1 MKSKLL
7 LLLTI
12 IALLSF
18 QNNSFAQSP
27 NLGAASSFALFTAA
41 GELTNVGAS
50 VVTGDV
56 GTYVGALTGF
66 PPGIVIGEIY
76 PVGHPILAQAAI
88 DLGLAY
94 TDLASRPCDVVLG
107 TPFGNGQTINPGVYC
122 LGSAATLNGE
132 LILDGLGNP
141 DALFII
147 QIDGALAT
155 SGNSS
160 ITLINGASI
169 DNVYWQINGAFT
181 LGEGSVFRGIIVA
194 NGQIELLEA
203 STLYGQALSIAGAIL
218 LHNNLVTI
226 PMPPE
231 APEVTVIQPDCFV
244 PTGTITVNSPLG
256 PGFTYS
262 IGAGY
267 QSSTIF
273 SSLAPGT
280 YNVTVMSA
288 DGLISESISV
298 TINAQPITPPP
309 PEVVALQPD
318 CFINTGTISITSP
331 LGPGFTYS
339 IGGAYQSNP
348 VFTEV
353 LPNSYNVT
361 VMSEDGCISPATI
374 VIIEPS
380 LDAPLAPQVVALQPD
395 CFINTGTITI
405 TSPIGP
411 GLMYSIGG
419 AYQSNPVF
427 TEVLPNSYNVT
438 VMSEDGCISPA
449 TIVIIEPSLDAP
461 LAPQVVAL
469 QPDCFINTGTITVTS
484 PIGPGLMYSIGGAYQ
499 SNPVF
504 TEVLPNSYNV
514 TVMSEDGCI
523 SPATIVIIEPSLDA
537 PLAPQVVALQPDCFI
552 NTGTITI
559 TSPIGPGLMYSIGG
573 AYQSN
578 PVFTE
583 VLPNS
588 YNVTVMSEDGCISPA
603 TIVIIEP
610 SLDAPLAP
618 QVVALQPDCFINTGT
633 ITITSPIGPGLMY
646 SIGGAY
652 QSNPVFTEVLP
663 NSYNVTVMS
672 EDGCISPATI
682 VIIEPSLDAPLAPQV
697 VALQPD
703 CFINTGTITITSPI
717 GPGLMYS
724 IGGAYQSN
732 PVFTEV
738 LPNSYNVTVMS
749 EDGCISPA
757 TIVIIEPSLD
767 APLAPQVVALQPDC
781 FINTGTITIT
791 SPIGPGL
798 MYSIGG
804 AYQSNP
810 VFTEV
815 LPNSYNVT
823 VMSEDGCISR
833 RNHRDYRAFIR
844 CAAGAAGGGTSAG
857 LLYQYRHHHHYLTH
871 RARFNVQHWRGL
883 SV

>member
-18 QNNSFAQSP
+18 RNNNFAQSP
-27 NLGAASSFALFTAA
+27 NLGAASNFALFTAA

-107 TPFGNGQTINPGVYC
+107 TPFGNGQTLNPGVYC

-181 LGEGSVFRGIIVA
+181 LNEGSVFRGIIVA

-231 APEVTVIQPDCFV
+231 APEVTVIQPDCLV
-244 PTGTITVNSPLG
+244 PTGTIIVNSPLG
-256 PGFTYS
+256 PGLTYS

-267 QSSTIF
+267 QSSSIF

-280 YNVTVMSA
+280 YTVTVMNA

-318 CFINTGTISITSP
+318 CFINTGTITVTSP
-331 LGPGFTYS
+331 LGPGFSYS

-361 VMSEDGCISPATI
+361 VMSEDGCI
-374 VIIEPS
+374 
-380 LDAPLAPQVVALQPD
+380 
-395 CFINTGTITI
+395 
-405 TSPIGP
+405 
-411 GLMYSIGG
+411 
-419 AYQSNPVF
+419 
-427 TEVLPNSYNVT
+427 
-438 VMSEDGCISPA
+438 
-449 TIVIIEPSLDAP
+449 
-461 LAPQVVAL
+461 
-469 QPDCFINTGTITVTS
+469 
-484 PIGPGLMYSIGGAYQ
+484 
-499 SNPVF
+499 
-504 TEVLPNSYNV
+504 
-514 TVMSEDGCI
+514 
-523 SPATIVIIEPSLDA
+523 
-537 PLAPQVVALQPDCFI
+537 
-552 NTGTITI
+552 
-559 TSPIGPGLMYSIGG
+559 
-573 AYQSN
+573 
-578 PVFTE
+578 
-583 VLPNS
+583 
-588 YNVTVMSEDGCISPA
+588 
-603 TIVIIEP
+603 
-610 SLDAPLAP
+610 
-618 QVVALQPDCFINTGT
+618 
-633 ITITSPIGPGLMY
+633 
-646 SIGGAY
+646 
-652 QSNPVFTEVLP
+652 
-663 NSYNVTVMS
+663 
-672 EDGCISPATI
+672 
-682 VIIEPSLDAPLAPQV
+682 
-697 VALQPD
+697 
-703 CFINTGTITITSPI
+703 
-717 GPGLMYS
+717 
-724 IGGAYQSN
+724 
-732 PVFTEV
+732 
-738 LPNSYNVTVMS
+738 
-749 EDGCISPA
+749 
-757 TIVIIEPSLD
+757 
-767 APLAPQVVALQPDC
+767 
-781 FINTGTITIT
+781 
-791 SPIGPGL
+791 
-798 MYSIGG
+798 
-804 AYQSNP
+804 
-810 VFTEV
+810 
-815 LPNSYNVT
+815 
-823 VMSEDGCISR
+823 
-833 RNHRDYRAFIR
+833 
-844 CAAGAAGGGTSAG
+844 
-857 LLYQYRHHHHYLTH
+857 
-871 RARFNVQHWRGL
+871 
-883 SV
+883 